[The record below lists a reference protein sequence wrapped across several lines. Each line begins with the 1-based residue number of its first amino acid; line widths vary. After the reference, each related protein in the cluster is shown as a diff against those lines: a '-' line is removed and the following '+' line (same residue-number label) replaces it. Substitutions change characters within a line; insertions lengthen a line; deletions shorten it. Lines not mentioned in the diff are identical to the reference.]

1 MNNKELEEN
10 KLVQIAMQII
20 LNAGDARIFVKESLD
35 NMKTGN
41 FVEAKE
47 KLNNAQEYIRNAHT
61 LQTSIIQGEARGE
74 KYDYSLLFNHAQ
86 DTLMTIYSELN
97 IAKQL
102 LGIFDS
108 INDRLTKIENMVNG
122 GAL

>member
-1 MNNKELEEN
+1 
-10 KLVQIAMQII
+10 
-20 LNAGDARIFVKESLD
+20 
-35 NMKTGN
+35 MKTGN

-47 KLNNAQEYIRNAHT
+47 KLNNAQEYIKNAHS
-61 LQTSIIQGEARGE
+61 LQTGIIQGEARGE
-74 KYDYSLLFNHAQ
+74 KYEYSLLFNHAQ

-108 INDRLTKIENMVNG
+108 INDRLTTIENMVNG